1 MVTNKGKKQPDPVDL
16 HVASQ
21 LKRFRED
28 ARVTQEQLAAR
39 LGITFQQV
47 QKYEKGINRITLG
60 RFFEITKALQLPVDR
75 FFAEYGTEPAVL
87 GFAEDEPAAYVAE
100 PPKLESDLLDAFR
113 SIPDETLRR
122 SIVELLA
129 AVSRRD
135 NADRA

>member
-1 MVTNKGKKQPDPVDL
+1 MVTNRGKKQPDPVDL
-16 HVASQ
+16 HVASR

-39 LGITFQQV
+39 LGITFQQI

-75 FFAEYGTEPAVL
+75 FFDEFGGAPASAGL
-87 GFAEDEPAAYVAE
+87 SEEGPAAYEIE

-113 SIPDETLRR
+113 AIPDETVRR
-122 SIVELLA
+122 SFVELVA
-129 AVSRRD
+129 AISRRE
-135 NADRA
+135 NVERA